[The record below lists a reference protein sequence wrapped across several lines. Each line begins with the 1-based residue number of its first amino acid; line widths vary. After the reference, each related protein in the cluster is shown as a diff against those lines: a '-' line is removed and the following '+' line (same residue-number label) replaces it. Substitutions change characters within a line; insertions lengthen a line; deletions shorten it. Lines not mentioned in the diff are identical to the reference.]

1 GEIVGKAGK
10 MVITAQEFEETM
22 LKRYRSVEFA
32 EKRSLKDRKELAEQI
47 AENKLKLQ
55 DAYAKGIDKDS
66 LVVAKADEVRKQSA
80 IQDLYKVE
88 ILDKVIPP
96 EAIQEEYDKTAEE
109 IHAKHILFKSYTDME
124 PNELEV
130 LKERAE
136 KCYALLQDGADF
148 DSLAKN
154 MSEDVTTAQQGG
166 DLGYFTWGKM
176 VDEFQETAFKL
187 KPGEMSDIVQS
198 SYGFHIIKLLD
209 RRPSETRQ
217 PFEEAEENIRMGLRR
232 KFTDELNKGAEDYL
246 AGLKEDAGLKFN
258 YNRIQNILDKVSD
271 PDVPRNNSYFANF
284 SAEEKQWSI
293 AWMGT
298 DTIRVS
304 DLEVEIAKT
313 GRPPQW
319 RDQKAI
325 IQMIDRMVLPDLLS
339 DRAEK
344 IGLYKSKTVREAY
357 KLTLE
362 MEMMRRIEVIEVDEK
377 ITLDEDVLKEYYNS
391 HHADF
396 MTDSTVEVQEIY
408 VLVDEEK
415 GKDRDYAQKLAVRAR
430 KGEDFT
436 TLVKKYSERKSALG
450 RDGKIGPIT
459 SRQYGAMGQEAFK
472 LEIGETSDPIK
483 MGRRGWSVIKL
494 LDKSPARLKDYE
506 ESKAQVERLARN
518 SQSDELKTAWM
529 DGLKKRYPITIYD
542 DRLMTVLPIPEG
554 AAADTTKQPEMKTIP
569 ISKGNNE

>member
-1 GEIVGKAGK
+1 MSEVLSKMAIKSQKKSTTSMLKKLISYFVPAALAMTLLAGGCAKKSGEIVGKAGK

-217 PFEEAEENIRMGLRR
+217 P
-232 KFTDELNKGAEDYL
+232 
-246 AGLKEDAGLKFN
+246 
-258 YNRIQNILDKVSD
+258 
-271 PDVPRNNSYFANF
+271 
-284 SAEEKQWSI
+284 
-293 AWMGT
+293 
-298 DTIRVS
+298 
-304 DLEVEIAKT
+304 
-313 GRPPQW
+313 
-319 RDQKAI
+319 
-325 IQMIDRMVLPDLLS
+325 
-339 DRAEK
+339 
-344 IGLYKSKTVREAY
+344 
-357 KLTLE
+357 
-362 MEMMRRIEVIEVDEK
+362 
-377 ITLDEDVLKEYYNS
+377 
-391 HHADF
+391 
-396 MTDSTVEVQEIY
+396 
-408 VLVDEEK
+408 
-415 GKDRDYAQKLAVRAR
+415 
-430 KGEDFT
+430 
-436 TLVKKYSERKSALG
+436 
-450 RDGKIGPIT
+450 
-459 SRQYGAMGQEAFK
+459 
-472 LEIGETSDPIK
+472 
-483 MGRRGWSVIKL
+483 
-494 LDKSPARLKDYE
+494 
-506 ESKAQVERLARN
+506 
-518 SQSDELKTAWM
+518 
-529 DGLKKRYPITIYD
+529 
-542 DRLMTVLPIPEG
+542 
-554 AAADTTKQPEMKTIP
+554 
-569 ISKGNNE
+569 